1 MKQLSEQEL
10 QLLRKKPDFYMT
22 DEELALFDDDEKW
35 QSEER
40 DYYGSDEYTE
50 SREYEEDFYAR
61 YPDCPRPKHLYRLD
75 WVISKLR
82 AQAIVNGRRENL
94 AEPYLPELEAKL
106 IDPDTERFRD
116 WAVENKDEE
125 AVNAYKLVYDEDIRV
140 ETIHFHDE
148 ANTWYLDVECDG
160 NGTIHATSEDVEDSE
175 ISDLYGIVRILDKAH
190 VSFENRPRFFYFV
203 LGDIISTNLKKAN
216 DPNNKPVPD
225 NEPDHLKAWMKQWL

>member
-10 QLLRKKPDFYMT
+10 QLLRKKPDYYMT

-50 SREYEEDFYAR
+50 SREYEEDFYSR
-61 YPDCPRPKHLYRLD
+61 YPDCPHPKHLYRLD
-75 WVISKLR
+75 WVISKQR
-82 AQAIVNGRRENL
+82 ARAIVNGRRENL
-94 AEPYLPELEAKL
+94 AEPYLPELEARL
-106 IDPDTERFRD
+106 IDPDAERFRD

-125 AVNAYKLVYDEDIRV
+125 AINAYGLVYDEKVRV

-148 ANTWYLDVECDG
+148 ANTWYLDVECEG
-160 NGTIHATSEDVEDSE
+160 NGTILATDEDVEGSE
-175 ISDLYGIVRILDKAH
+175 ISDLYGIVRILDKAR
-190 VSFENRPRFFYFV
+190 VSFENRPRFFYFEV
-203 LGDIISTNLKKAN
+203 GDIISTNLKKTN
-216 DPNNKPVPD
+216 DPDNNPVAD

>member
-10 QLLRKKPDFYMT
+10 HLLRKKPDFYMT

-40 DYYGSDEYTE
+40 DYYGSDEYID
-50 SREYEEDFYAR
+50 SREYEEDFYSR

-75 WVISKLR
+75 WVISKQR

-106 IDPDTERFRD
+106 IDPDAERFRD

-160 NGTIHATSEDVEDSE
+160 NGTILATGEEVEDSE
-175 ISDLYGIVRILDKAH
+175 ISDLYGIVRILDKAR
-190 VSFENRPRFFYFV
+190 VSFENRPTFFYFEV
-203 LGDIISTNLKKAN
+203 GDIISTNLKKTN
-216 DPNNKPVPD
+216 GPDNKPVAD